1 MLLFLYEYCLS
12 IRQGYRTITFLWKFH
27 YQRYTRYSI
36 LPRWNFEFSVNHLS
50 PKQAQ
55 RAKNCVDVTEIKTAL
70 SVSWLISI
78 FIWTQFSFGTIDVLS
93 TLYLQNEAKCLHN
106 RMASANLYRSIAYS
120 FSSGETFKIK
130 PPDFMWT
137 FFPRALF
144 LLSFYVYARQTRESD
159 FSSLRADPLNLV
171 YRTISTLYA
180 IRGPAAPQARFFRR
194 SNYVLSETDTPI
206 HVWGDLVKKGLIA
219 YSTIT
224 CLLLW

>member
-144 LLSFYVYARQTRESD
+144 LLSFYVHARQTRESD
-159 FSSLRADPLNLV
+159 FSDGQITC
-171 YRTISTLYA
+171 YR
-180 IRGPAAPQARFFRR
+180 R
-194 SNYVLSETDTPI
+194 PI
-206 HVWGDLVKKGLIA
+206 HR
-219 YSTIT
+219 YT
-224 CLLLW
+224 CEAISWRKA